1 MQGFSGNNPAAS
13 GVIPVAMQSSFH
25 PLLQPLLTSGRLP
38 SLVAQLN
45 RVVLAEEE
53 QRRDFYAWL
62 DEDKKAEFI
71 LGEIVIHSPARLAH
85 IQALDNLHFLLRD
98 FVKKNFPGSYI
109 LPEQA
114 LVRLERSDVMPD
126 LAYWNAEKA
135 AGLVPDTKLFPVPD
149 FVVELL
155 SPSTEKYDRGA
166 KMQEYAAN
174 GIAEYWITDP
184 DKKTI
189 EQYVLQHD
197 TYRLEAIARPGESL
211 SALILS
217 PLSVDP
223 AAVFEF

>member
-1 MQGFSGNNPAAS
+1 
-13 GVIPVAMQSSFH
+13 MQSSFH
-25 PLLQPLLTSGRLP
+25 PLLQPLLSSGRLP

-62 DEDKKAEFI
+62 DEDKKAEFV
-71 LGEIVIHSPARLAH
+71 LGEIIIHSPARAAH
-85 IQALDNLHFLLRD
+85 IEALDNLHFLLRA
-98 FVKKNFPGSYI
+98 FIKAHFPGSR
-109 LPEQA
+109 LFREQA

-126 LAYWNAEKA
+126 LVFFQEEKA
-135 AGLVPDTKLFPVPD
+135 AGILPDTKLFPVPD
-149 FVVELL
+149 FVVEVL

-174 GIAEYWITDP
+174 GVAEYWIADP
-184 DKKTI
+184 DKKTV
-189 EQYVLQHD
+189 EQYVLHHD
-197 TYRLEAIARPGESL
+197 AYRLQAIARTGESL

-217 PLSVDP
+217 GFSLDP